1 MKSGVRLS
9 ARARRAAIAG
19 AGIALAVLALALVLP
34 SGGVHVAV
42 PTINGPEVSGQTL
55 SVHVRSVAGHYRWQR
70 CDGAGASCAP
80 IPGATGER
88 YAITGAD
95 VGHRLRVVATV
106 TASGSTATV
115 ASLASAPVSASPC
128 TRTLGPA
135 DLPGGSYPGGGL
147 NSALQAAAAG
157 GVVCLSTGDYNAGA
171 VAGIDL
177 YDIDPAS
184 TVTLRPAPGAIA
196 ALGTI
201 NVGVGV
207 HNLTVTGMDLAGGVV
222 IAGGADGNLAFV
234 HDAFGASSVLRNTPS
249 NAHIAFSY
257 DTFLGISPC
266 SSCYEG
272 RLELVSQSDNYPDGV
287 TISHNVFGGGGLS
300 DGINIAGEEGGT
312 QILDNEISGI
322 VQSSAAGAP
331 HSDAIQIVG
340 QDSGDGA
347 QVNHTVISGN
357 YIHDNTDC
365 FLFDD
370 GSYDVSVTNNV
381 CTTDDSDSSYA
392 AQVGGGV
399 GIGFNHNTFASTE
412 PFGVGN
418 DHSGNPTSGMTLTNN
433 VLEGG
438 FSPNP
443 GQTVTYAA
451 EGGNLVPRTSRPND
465 AVGLPGFTGGANPSS
480 FAGFALVT
488 GSPGKAAARDGSDIG
503 IDASSIAPG
512 P

>member
-1 MKSGVRLS
+1 MNSL
-9 ARARRAAIAG
+9 
-19 AGIALAVLALALVLP
+19 L
-34 SGGVHVAV
+34 
-42 PTINGPEVSGQTL
+42 Q
-55 SVHVRSVAGHYRWQR
+55 
-70 CDGAGASCAP
+70 
-80 IPGATGER
+80 
-88 YAITGAD
+88 
-95 VGHRLRVVATV
+95 
-106 TASGSTATV
+106 STAGGSV
-115 ASLASAPVSASPC
+115 ICLAS
-128 TRTLGPA
+128 
-135 DLPGGSYPGGGL
+135 
-147 NSALQAAAAG
+147 
-157 GVVCLSTGDYNAGA
+157 GDYNSSSE
-171 VAGIDL
+171 IDL
-177 YDIDPAS
+177 YQISPS
-184 TVTLRPAPGAIA
+184 SPITITPAPGAAVQLGNISIGAGVSNLSIA
-196 ALGTI
+196 GFAGSSALTHGFSV
-201 NVGVGV
+201 NGGSDS
-207 HNLTVTGMDLAGGVV
+207 NLTFA
-222 IAGGADGNLAFV
+222 
-234 HDAFGASSVLRNTPS
+234 HDAVQGSSVIWDNQA
-249 NAHIAFSY
+249 NANILVTES
-257 DTFLGISPC
+257 TFLGISPC

-451 EGGNLVPRTSRPND
+451 EGGNLVTNSASLSD
-465 AVGLPGFTGGANPSS
+465 IVGLPTLVGGANPSS
-480 FAGFALVT
+480 FAGFALAA
-488 GSPGKAAARDGSDIG
+488 GSPGLTAALDGTQAGVD
-503 IDASSIAPG
+503 DLSSTPG
-512 P
+512 L